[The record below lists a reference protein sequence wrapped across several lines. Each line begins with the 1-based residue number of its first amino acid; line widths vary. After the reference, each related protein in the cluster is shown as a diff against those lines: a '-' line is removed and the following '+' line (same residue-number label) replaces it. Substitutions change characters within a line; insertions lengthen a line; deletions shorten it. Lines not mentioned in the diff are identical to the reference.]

1 VTEEPGLRERK
12 KLRTRTAIS
21 AAAIEL
27 FLERGFDA
35 VGVIEVARVA
45 EVSKRTLFAYF
56 PTKEDLVLHRFADHE
71 TDAADVVRARRPGQG
86 ALPALREAFLDGLAE
101 RSPVTGLC
109 DEPAVLAVF
118 RLVTGTPALVAR
130 LAEFTAA
137 GEVALAGALAEA
149 GVPALDA
156 GLAAA
161 QIAAVRRTLAT
172 ANMAAVAA
180 GVPAA
185 RRHPEAVAAAERGF
199 TLLATGVGLSGES
212 SSRP

>member
-1 VTEEPGLRERK
+1 VTEELGLRERK
-12 KLRTRTAIS
+12 KLRTRAAIS
-21 AAAIEL
+21 TAAIGL
-27 FLERGFDA
+27 FTERGFDA
-35 VGVIEVARVA
+35 VGVAEVARVA

-86 ALPALREAFLDGLAE
+86 ALSALREAFLRGLEE

-109 DEPAVLAVF
+109 DEPAVLEVF

-130 LAEFTAA
+130 LAEFTSA
-137 GEVALAGALAEA
+137 GEVALAEALAEA

-172 ANMAAVAA
+172 ANMDAVAA
-180 GVPAA
+180 GVTAA
-185 RRHPEAVAAAERGF
+185 RRHPEAVAAAERAF
-199 TLLATGVGLSGES
+199 HLLTSGVGFA
-212 SSRP
+212 

>member
-1 VTEEPGLRERK
+1 MTEELGLRERK

-21 AAAIEL
+21 TAAIAL

-35 VGVIEVARVA
+35 VGVVEVARAA

-86 ALPALREAFLDGLAE
+86 PLEALREAFARGLDE
-101 RSPVTGLC
+101 REPVTGLC
-109 DEPAVLAVF
+109 DAPEVVAVF

-130 LAEFTAA
+130 LAEFSSA
-137 GEVALAGALAEA
+137 GEAALASALAEA
-149 GVPALDA
+149 GVPELDA
-156 GLAAA
+156 GLAGA
-161 QIAAVRRTLAT
+161 QIAAVRRLLAT
-172 ANMAAVAA
+172 ANMDAVAA

-185 RRHPEAVAAAERGF
+185 QRHPEAVAAADRAF
-199 TLLATGVGLSGES
+199 VLLSSGVGFG
-212 SSRP
+212 

>member
-1 VTEEPGLRERK
+1 VTEELGLRERK

-21 AAAIEL
+21 TAAIAL

-35 VGVIEVARVA
+35 VGVVEVARVA

-86 ALPALREAFLDGLAE
+86 PLEALREAFVRGLDE
-101 RSPVTGLC
+101 REPVTGLC
-109 DEPAVLAVF
+109 DASEVVAVF

-130 LAEFTAA
+130 LAEFSSA
-137 GEVALAGALAEA
+137 GEAALASALAGA
-149 GVPALDA
+149 GVPELDA

-161 QIAAVRRTLAT
+161 QIAAVRRLLAT
-172 ANMAAVAA
+172 ANMDAVAA

-185 RRHPEAVAAAERGF
+185 QRHPEAVAAADRAF
-199 TLLATGVGLSGES
+199 VLLSSGVGFG
-212 SSRP
+212 